1 MDKYQLAKELRQ
13 RQYHHGILE
22 RRVIDAFSDHEIIDS
37 YLTCSRCGEKKVNEQ
52 DLETAIQLVQNA
64 PQFFQLCDEFEN
76 VQHTQS
82 HVGREG

>member
-52 DLETAIQLVQNA
+52 
-64 PQFFQLCDEFEN
+64 
-76 VQHTQS
+76 
-82 HVGREG
+82 